1 MKYNLML
8 KRNINIQKPSSQEFL
23 GFFQMSILFS
33 MVKTVRIEHVNNDI
47 AVFCM
52 NYSNFYS
59 GLRIS

>member
-1 MKYNLML
+1 MKYNMMM

-23 GFFQMSILFS
+23 GFFQMSIFFS
-33 MVKTVRIEHVNNDI
+33 MVKTVRIELVNNDI

-52 NYSNFYS
+52 NYSIFHS

>member
-1 MKYNLML
+1 
-8 KRNINIQKPSSQEFL
+8 
-23 GFFQMSILFS
+23 MSILFS

-52 NYSNFYS
+52 NYSNFHS